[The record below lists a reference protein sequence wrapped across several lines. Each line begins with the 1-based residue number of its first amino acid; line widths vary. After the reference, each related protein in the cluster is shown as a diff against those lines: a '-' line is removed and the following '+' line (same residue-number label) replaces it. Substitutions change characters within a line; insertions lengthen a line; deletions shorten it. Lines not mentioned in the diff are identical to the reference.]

1 MVSPAAKNSLGLYYA
16 AKPLSQLEF
25 GFTDKSSTTVKEEKE
40 RNYYGE
46 KKVYWQKHPF
56 GVNQQMIQM
65 NVEDAQKTCAVN
77 WSDIQKIYTLN
88 IQSTVVTFPLVK

>member
-25 GFTDKSSTTVKEEKE
+25 VFTDKSSTTVKEEKE

-46 KKVYWQKHPF
+46 KKSLLAETPIWGELANDPNER
-56 GVNQQMIQM
+56 GGRT
-65 NVEDAQKTCAVN
+65 EDLCCK
-77 WSDIQKIYTLN
+77 LE
-88 IQSTVVTFPLVK
+88 